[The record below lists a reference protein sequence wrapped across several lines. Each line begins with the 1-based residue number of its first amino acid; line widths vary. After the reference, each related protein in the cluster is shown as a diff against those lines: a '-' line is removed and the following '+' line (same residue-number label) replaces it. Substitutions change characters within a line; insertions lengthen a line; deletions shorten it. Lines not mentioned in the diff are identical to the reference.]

1 MRRNKRLL
9 CLVCALMLLPVL
21 PGCRSTEQPEQP
33 GVSILD
39 GQGNVM
45 LTASSREQLKKDSR
59 WDYLEIVLAEAGQM
73 LAGTK
78 SCEPSEAEELLFRD
92 GYQVETAFSQAA
104 FDAMKAAEEGWNG
117 EGEFGCALTD
127 LNGNLL
133 AVYDTSRESNLSAL
147 PTAPYSSLKPLSV
160 YMQAVERGIA
170 DWKTLFRDSP
180 YKQIDDG
187 NGGLEDWP
195 ANADDLYTN
204 VDLNLYRA
212 IQRSCNTVAVKCLAQ
227 VGVKNSIAFLQ
238 EKLDMPLRQEQLA
251 AETEGEEELIG
262 TIALGYLRTGVSP
275 VNMAGYYQIFANG
288 GSYRTPKAVQAIKDS
303 EGQTLC
309 TRQDTA
315 RQVIGP
321 VTADI
326 MNRLLQGVVTPGGTG
341 ADAACGNT
349 EVAGK
354 TGTGDNCSGNWFV
367 GVTPSYSCAV
377 WHGQA
382 QSNRA
387 DELFAAV
394 AEYLHGQNPQA
405 RSVFVTHG
413 NLYQVIYCTESGKR
427 ATKACTSIEQGY
439 FADKS
444 ALEPCDLHQ

>member
-9 CLVCALMLLPVL
+9 CLACALMLLPVL

-39 GQGNVM
+39 GQGNVVI
-45 LTASSREQLKKDSR
+45 TAQSRKELERDER
-59 WDYLEIVLAEAGQM
+59 RDYWQIVLAEADSM
-73 LAGTK
+73 LANAENCDPTQ
-78 SCEPSEAEELLFRD
+78 AEERLFSG

-104 FDAMKAAEEGWNG
+104 FDAMKAAEKSWDG
-117 EGEFGCALTD
+117 EGDFGCALTD
-127 LNGNLL
+127 LDGSLL
-133 AVYDTSRESNLSAL
+133 AVYSTSAEKNYAAL

-170 DWKTLFRDSP
+170 DWKTLYRDSP

-187 NGGLEDWP
+187 NGGLENWP
-195 ANADDLYTN
+195 ANAEGLYTN
-204 VDLNLYRA
+204 MDFNLYRA

-288 GSYRTPKAVQAIKDS
+288 GSYRPPKAVQAIKDS

-341 ADAACGNT
+341 SNAACGNT

-354 TGTGDNCSGNWFV
+354 TGTGDNCSDNWFV

-377 WHGQA
+377 WHGQDR
-382 QSNRA
+382 SNRA

-394 AEYLHGQNPQA
+394 VEYLHGQNPQA

-413 NLYQVIYCTESGKR
+413 NLYQVIYCTESGKQ
-427 ATKACTSIEQGY
+427 ATKACTSIEHGY

>member
-1 MRRNKRLL
+1 MNRIRRLL
-9 CLVCALMLLPVL
+9 CFGCAVVLLPVL
-21 PGCRSTEQPEQP
+21 TGCRASGP
-33 GVSILD
+33 GLSIRD
-39 GQGNVM
+39 GQGNVVI
-45 LTASSREQLKKDSR
+45 TAQSRKELERDER
-59 WDYLEIVLAEAGQM
+59 RDYWQIVLAEAGSM
-73 LAGTK
+73 LANAENCDPTQ
-78 SCEPSEAEELLFRD
+78 AEERLFSG
-92 GYQVETAFSQAA
+92 GYQVDTAFSQTA
-104 FDAMKAAEEGWNG
+104 FDAMKAAEKSWDG
-117 EGEFGCALTD
+117 EADFGCALTD
-127 LNGNLL
+127 LDGSLL
-133 AVYDTSRESNLSAL
+133 AVYSTSAEKNYAAL

-170 DWKTLFRDSP
+170 DWKTLYPDTP
-180 YKQIDDG
+180 YKQLDDG
-187 NGGLEDWP
+187 NGGFQDWP
-195 ANADDLYTN
+195 ANADGLYTGQG
-204 VDLNLYRA
+204 VNLYRA
-212 IQRSCNTVAVKCLAQ
+212 IQRSYNTVAVRCLAD
-227 VGVKNSIAFLQ
+227 VGVTESITFLQ
-238 EKLDMPLRQEQLA
+238 EQFGMSLLQEQLTA
-251 AETEGEEELIG
+251 QLYGEEEVIG
-262 TIALGYLRTGVSP
+262 TIALGYLREGVSP

-326 MNRLLQGVVTPGGTG
+326 MNRLLQGVVAPGGTG

-354 TGTGDNCSGNWFV
+354 TGTGDDYSDNWFA
-367 GVTPSYSCAV
+367 GVSPAYSCAV
-377 WHGQA
+377 WHGAEQD
-382 QSNRA
+382 NRA

-394 AEYLHGQNPQA
+394 IGYMHEKNPQA

-413 NLYQVIYCTESGKR
+413 NLYQVIYCTESGKQ

-444 ALEPCDLHQ
+444 ALEPCDLHP